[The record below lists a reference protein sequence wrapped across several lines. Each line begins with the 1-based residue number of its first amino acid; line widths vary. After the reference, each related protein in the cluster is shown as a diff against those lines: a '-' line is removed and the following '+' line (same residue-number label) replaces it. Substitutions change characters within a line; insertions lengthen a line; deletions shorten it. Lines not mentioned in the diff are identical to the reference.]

1 MIKNATIALLV
12 TAALSGCAGVEQKRN
27 TENEARI
34 AAYISKIA
42 SATPFDPAAQ
52 CTNSTSLGAWAK
64 YQINESTPVVT
75 TPSGARAAAVCIKIP
90 DNAKELRLDSDP
102 TGGMSYFGMTIAH
115 PSAQFLDGQYA
126 LVKDYPVPKMHVGQG
141 LLNDFG
147 LTGDFDLTKV
157 LSSSRYIVVYVHPT
171 SLDSGID
178 VNSGM
183 MSMYVPYSPYGELR
197 LKFK

>member
-1 MIKNATIALLV
+1 MIKNIATAFVIA
-12 TAALSGCAGVEQKRN
+12 AALNGCAGVEQKRN

-34 AAYISKIA
+34 AAYISKIG
-42 SATPFDPAAQ
+42 SAAPFNSAEL
-52 CTNSTSLGAWAK
+52 CVNSTQLGAWAK
-64 YQINESTPVVT
+64 YQINESTPVVA
-75 TPSGARAAAVCIKIP
+75 TPSGARGAALCVKIP
-90 DNAKELRLDSDP
+90 EDAKELRLDSDP

-147 LTGDFDLTKV
+147 LTGDFDLTKI
-157 LSSSRYIVVYVHPT
+157 LSTSRYIVVYVHPG
-171 SLDSGID
+171 SLESGID

-183 MSMYVPYSPYGELR
+183 MSMYVPYSPYGAVR